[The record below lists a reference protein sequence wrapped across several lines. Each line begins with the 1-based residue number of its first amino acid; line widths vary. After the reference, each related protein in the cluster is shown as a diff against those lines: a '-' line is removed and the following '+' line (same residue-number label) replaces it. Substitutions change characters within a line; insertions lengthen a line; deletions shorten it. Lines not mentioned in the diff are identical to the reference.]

1 MHERMLYVHI
11 LHPINV
17 CTYVHNTRMYFVPYQ
32 CVYVCT
38 YVVRMYFLHL
48 INVCT
53 YIRAYVVRMHF
64 APCHVCTN
72 VRLLYFV
79 RKSSTTESVHLCHDV
94 LVCRT
99 HVLLSV
105 FIASYDYLYNI
116 YL

>member
-1 MHERMLYVHI
+1 MYVRMYIIHVCILY
-11 LHPINV
+11 PINV
-17 CTYVHNTRMYFVPYQ
+17 CTYVHML
-32 CVYVCT
+32 YVCIFCT
-38 YVVRMYFLHL
+38 LSMYVCM
-48 INVCT
+48 